1 MLKPYIIG
9 NPRKR
14 KPILQVKILTIIATR
29 GQLSISDAENLLE
42 GQHNHPEIWQAFK
55 GLEIRNLIK
64 NIHRKNPHLSRPIKR
79 GRWKGY
85 YIITE
90 TGLNGLINEGIS
102 PDKFWRAIIFF
113 CYYHDNETTPDG
125 IQEFYELYKNKY
137 LKFPTSSGYSLQLDA
152 FDELADNWFKN
163 INKPSPSSRITADQK
178 FIEILALNPGTTFE
192 NIARFTGKPIRDDEI
207 KPILPRYSNEVKNS
221 KEIEGYNEDIW
232 HEQLEEFNEATELS
246 REIKSQF
253 SIFVTKKPDQNGRPT
268 YELSLFGVLLM
279 LTLVRYN
286 DIGTLHSG
294 LYYKNLSI
302 SEYYDRIASNYEYKL
317 PLVFG
322 KWEIVKSFL
331 KLASIYNFDVI
342 LEKTIRDELID
353 ESLFMR
359 GYYNGN
365 TSVAS
370 HSLKQ
375 FNELKFKGKME
386 LHRLEDYL
394 KGRIL
399 SSSDYDVNGKKIYFD
414 DFEWM
419 LSNIRNILGS
429 LSKTE
434 LREKS
439 LAEEITLV
447 YYLCLTIEDFF
458 PDALP
463 EKCNLVRVS
472 ESYNSNSLPLYSPM
486 ECLSQILKHD
496 KEIEKHFHSQI
507 LDVTN
512 YQEELLDAMRELVRK

>member
-9 NPRKR
+9 NPTKR
-14 KPILQVKILTIIATR
+14 KPILQVKILTIIATK
-29 GQLSISDAENLLE
+29 GQLSISEAENLLK

-55 GLEIRNLIK
+55 GLETKNLIK
-64 NIHRKNPHLSRPIKR
+64 NIHGRNPHLSKPVKR

-90 TGLNGLINEGIS
+90 TGLNGLINEGIT

-113 CYYHDNETTPDG
+113 CYYHDNETTPDR
-125 IQEFYELYKNKY
+125 IQELYGLYKNKY
-137 LKFPTSSGYSLQLDA
+137 LKFPTSGGYSLQLDA
-152 FDELADNWFKN
+152 FDELADDWFKN
-163 INKPSPSSRITADQK
+163 INKPSWSSRITADQK

-192 NIARFTGKPIRDDEI
+192 NIASFTGKPVRDDEI

-221 KEIEGYNEDIW
+221 KEIGGYDEDIW
-232 HEQLEEFNEATELS
+232 HEQLEEIHGATEPS
-246 REIKSQF
+246 RESKSQF
-253 SIFVTKKPDQNGRPT
+253 SLFITKGLDHNGRPT
-268 YELSLFGVLLM
+268 YELSLYGVLLM

-286 DIGTLHSG
+286 DIGTLYSG
-294 LYYKNLSI
+294 LYYNLSV
-302 SEYYDRIASNYEYKL
+302 SEYFDRIASNYKRKL

-331 KLASIYNFDVI
+331 KLASIYTFDVI
-342 LEKTIRDELID
+342 LEKTVRAELID
-353 ESLFMR
+353 ESIFVR

-375 FNELKFKGKME
+375 FDELKSEGKIE

-399 SSSDYDVNGKKIYFD
+399 SSSDYDVNGKIIYFD
-414 DFEWM
+414 DFDCK

-439 LAEEITLV
+439 LAEEVTLV
-447 YYLCLTIEDFF
+447 YYLCLTFEDFF
-458 PDALP
+458 PDTLP
-463 EKCNLVRVS
+463 TKCNLVRVS
-472 ESYNSNSLPLYSPM
+472 DSYEYNSLPLHSPI

-496 KEIEKHFHSQI
+496 KEIEKHFHSQVS
-507 LDVTN
+507 DVTN
-512 YQEELLDAMRELVRK
+512 YQEELLDAMRELVAK